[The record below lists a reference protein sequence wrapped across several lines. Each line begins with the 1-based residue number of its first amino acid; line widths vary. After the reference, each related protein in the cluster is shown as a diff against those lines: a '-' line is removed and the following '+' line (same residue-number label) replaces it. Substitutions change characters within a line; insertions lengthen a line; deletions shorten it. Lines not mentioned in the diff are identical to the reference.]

1 MNTVPEISVQEL
13 QALKESHAD
22 FILLD
27 VRDLWEYQIC
37 NLGGTLIPYRDLAT
51 RLDELDRTKQII
63 VHCQMGGRSSRSVAL
78 LLEQG
83 FTNVYNLR
91 GGIKAWTAE
100 IDPKMSQY

>member
-1 MNTVPEISVQEL
+1 MSIPEISVQEL
-13 QALKESHAD
+13 QALKESGAD
-22 FILLD
+22 FIILD

-37 NLGGTLIPYRDLAT
+37 NLGGQLIPYRELPLRFT
-51 RLDELDRTKQII
+51 ELDREKQII
-63 VHCQMGGRSSRSVAL
+63 VHCQMGGRSSRAVAF

-83 FTNVYNLR
+83 FTKVFNLR